1 MMTTNLTNDRRGA
14 APQRPPFNA
23 APRISA
29 FGPTA
34 QAPTA
39 VFEAVFRS
47 RLAQLAGRPEP
58 ADVTPQRSTIT
69 LVVTALRSAAE
80 VDQILDLAR
89 GVSAAELSTAYH
101 FVDAIRLDAD
111 QALEAFLSDPTI
123 ECFRRFDR
131 QIQRLIPQP
140 AAELRHAV
148 THAPSQFDERLET
161 ITELIRALDRR
172 VVDIEARLSL
182 SCPEAHASELDD
194 GCGGGIFHQPHYRP
208 VRLGDLMP
216 LRLANLLGES
226 VQADAERRGDR
237 AALPA

>member
-1 MMTTNLTNDRRGA
+1 MTTNLINDRRA
-14 APQRPPFNA
+14 AATRRPPLNA
-23 APRISA
+23 ATRISA

-47 RLAQLAGRPEP
+47 RLAELAGRPEP
-58 ADVTPQRSTIT
+58 TDVAPQRSTIT

-80 VDQILDLAR
+80 VDQVLDLVR
-89 GVSAAELSTAYH
+89 GVSAAELSAAYH
-101 FVDAIRLDAD
+101 FVAAIRLDAD
-111 QALEAFLSDPTI
+111 QAWETFLTDPTI
-123 ECFRRFDR
+123 ECFRRLDTR
-131 QIQRLIPQP
+131 IRRLLPQP
-140 AAELRHAV
+140 AAELREAMV
-148 THAPSQFDERLET
+148 NAPSQFDERVET

-182 SCPEAHASELDD
+182 SCPEARASELDD
-194 GCGGGIFHQPHYRP
+194 GGAGIFHQPHYRP

-226 VQADAERRGDR
+226 VQAGTDRRDDR